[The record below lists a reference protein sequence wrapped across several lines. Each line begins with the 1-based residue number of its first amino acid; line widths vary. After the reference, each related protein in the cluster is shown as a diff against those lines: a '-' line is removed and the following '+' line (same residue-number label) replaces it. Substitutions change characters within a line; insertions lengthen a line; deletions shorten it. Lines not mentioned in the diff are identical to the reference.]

1 MTEIKS
7 NTIKIDGRP
16 FLIGE
21 KSIDY
26 MTVTPINFVQFVEA
40 ASKTNALGVEGNAQW
55 QLHNR
60 RARMLTQVK
69 CFTKSGEVVKLTE
82 QAITQMPIPYA
93 KKLIDALGE
102 DQGTP
107 GKIVGTGD
115 GVSSSLLY
123 ELGTPITM
131 KSGAEDIVIKELEFS
146 ANTFGDVEEIMA
158 EPMFADQALAMI
170 RLLAKPVGLEINLQ
184 SLPSWA
190 MDQITM
196 ADGHTIMEEVRPRF
210 LE

>member
-1 MTEIKS
+1 MTEINS
-7 NTIKIDGRP
+7 DAIQIDGRP

-21 KSIDY
+21 KSIEY
-26 MTVTPINFVQFVEA
+26 ITVRPINFVQFVEA
-40 ASKTNALGVEGNAQW
+40 ASKTNSLGVEGNAQW

-60 RARMLTQVK
+60 RARMLVQVR
-69 CFTKSGEVVKLTE
+69 CFTKSGEELQLNE
-82 QAITQMPIPYA
+82 QAIVQMPIPYA
-93 KKLIDALGE
+93 KRIIDRMDK
-102 DQGTP
+102 DQGDA
-107 GKIVGTGD
+107 GKIIGNGD

-123 ELGTPITM
+123 ELGTPIIM
-131 KSGAEDIVIKELEFS
+131 KNNADEITIKELEFS

-190 MDQITM
+190 LDQITM
-196 ADGHTIMEEVRPRF
+196 ADGHTIMETVRPRF